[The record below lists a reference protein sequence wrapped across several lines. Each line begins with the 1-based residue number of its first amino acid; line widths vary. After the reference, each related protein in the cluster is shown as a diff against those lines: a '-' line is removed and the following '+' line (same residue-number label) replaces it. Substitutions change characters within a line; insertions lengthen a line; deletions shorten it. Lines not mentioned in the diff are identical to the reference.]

1 MNFYKTSNGLE
12 LLTDWAGDCHDY
24 KTYNKNKQRA
34 REAAGALLHSGNL
47 IFEHGNI
54 PRNSSEFVANMPYT
68 STSDF
73 AALWATCAYCAHQ
86 IKNRQTK
93 LYLVGIALTDAQ
105 AVSVWR
111 DCESNYIFEIVGE
124 EPKAQPIILNTDS
137 DIASVAV
144 DCGNGNIITY
154 EKANGA
160 DGDTSV
166 IIFAS
171 YDAYIKYCASRN
183 IDTLHDVKN
192 IATARFNGANIC
204 QSDCAGLHGEKEI
217 PDAEKVYTLSGRFA
231 IKAKDDAVYFVKIE
245 E

>member
-12 LLTDWAGDCHDY
+12 LLTDWAGDCNDC

-34 REAAGALLHSGNL
+34 REAAGKLLHSGNL
-47 IFEHGNI
+47 IFEHGNT
-54 PRNSSEFVANMPYT
+54 PRNSSEFAANMPYT

-73 AALWATCAYCAHQ
+73 AALWANCTYQ
-86 IKNRQTK
+86 IKNSETG
-93 LYLVGIALTDAQ
+93 LCLEGIALTDAQ
-105 AVSVWR
+105 AVGVWR
-111 DCESNYIFEIVGE
+111 DCESNYIFEIVRE
-124 EPKAQPIILNTDS
+124 EPKGQPIILNTDS

-166 IIFAS
+166 IIFAN
-171 YDAYIKYCASRN
+171 YDAYVKYCAIRN
-183 IDTLHDVKN
+183 IDILYDVDN
-192 IATARFNGANIC
+192 IATARFNGAHIC
-204 QSDCAGLHGEKEI
+204 RSDCAGLHGEKEI

>member
-1 MNFYKTSNGLE
+1 MNYYKTSNGLE
-12 LLTDWAGDCHDY
+12 LLTDWAGDCHDC
-24 KTYNKNKQRA
+24 KTYNKNQQRA
-34 REAAGALLHSGNL
+34 REAAGKLLHSGNL
-47 IFEHGNI
+47 IFEYGNT
-54 PRNSSEFVANMPYT
+54 PRNASEFVADMPYT

-73 AALWATCAYCAHQ
+73 AALWANCAYQ
-86 IKNRQTK
+86 IKNSETG
-93 LYLVGIALTDAQ
+93 LYLAGIALTDAQ

-124 EPKAQPIILNTDS
+124 EPKAQLIILNTDS

-171 YDAYIKYCASRN
+171 YDAYIKYCACRN
-183 IDTLHDVKN
+183 IDALHDVKN
-192 IATARFNGANIC
+192 IATAKFNGANIC
-204 QSDCAGLHGEKEI
+204 RSDCAGLHGEKEI
-217 PDAEKVYTLSGRFA
+217 AEDEKIYTLTGRFA
-231 IKAKDDAVYFVKIE
+231 IKAKDDAMFFVKIE
-245 E
+245 G

>member
-12 LLTDWAGDCHDY
+12 LLTDWAGDCHDS
-24 KTYNKNKQRA
+24 KTYKKNQQRA
-34 REAAGALLHSGNL
+34 REAAGKLLHYGTL
-47 IFEHGNI
+47 IFEHGNT

-68 STSDF
+68 SASDF
-73 AALWATCAYCAHQ
+73 AALWANCAYQ
-86 IKNRQTK
+86 IKNSETG
-93 LYLVGIALTDAQ
+93 LYLAGIALTNAQ
-105 AVSVWR
+105 AVGVWR
-111 DCESNYIFEIVGE
+111 DCASNYIFEIVGE

-171 YDAYIKYCASRN
+171 YDAYIKYCASRD
-183 IDTLHDVKN
+183 IDTLYDVKN

-204 QSDCAGLHGEKEI
+204 RSDCAGLHGEKEI
-217 PDAEKVYTLSGRFA
+217 AEDEKIYTLTGRFA
-231 IKAKDDAVYFVKIE
+231 VKAKDDVMYFVKIE

>member
-54 PRNSSEFVANMPYT
+54 PRNSSEFVTNMPYT

-73 AALWATCAYCAHQ
+73 AALWAYCGYQ
-86 IKNRQTK
+86 IKNKETGFS
-93 LYLVGIALTDAQ
+93 LIGIALTNAQ
-105 AVSVWR
+105 AVSVWQ
-111 DCESNYIFEIVGE
+111 DYSNNYIFEIVGE

-144 DCGNGNIITY
+144 NCGNGNIITY

-160 DGDTSV
+160 DGDTRV

-171 YDAYIKYCASRN
+171 YDAYIKYCVCRN